1 MGILTWVLWGLF
13 VGLFARLLKPGSQR
27 VGLVLTIV
35 LGVAGSL
42 IGGFVATEWLEIADV
57 NDFDFGSFV
66 IAVGASV
73 LLLAIYNRI
82 DRLLPDRRRDEL
94 ER

>member
-1 MGILTWVLWGLF
+1 VGILTWILWGLF

-27 VGLVLTIV
+27 IGLVLTVV

-57 NDFDFGSFV
+57 DDFDFGSFV

-73 LLLAIYNRI
+73 LLLAIVDRV
-82 DRLLPDRRRDEL
+82 DRLLPDRRRDRL

>member
-1 MGILTWVLWGLF
+1 MGILTWILWGLF

-27 VGLVLTIV
+27 IGLILTVV

-57 NDFDFGSFV
+57 DDFDFGSFV

-73 LLLAIYNRI
+73 LLLAIVDRV
-82 DRLLPDRRRDEL
+82 DRLLPDRRRDRL